1 MYGCSLIQAPDEQN
15 APVLSVENECAT
27 SGELPPR
34 AAAMILSSSTLP
46 STFTVIL
53 GFCLWKSSVT
63 PLITPSSR
71 SEKPVH
77 SVIVTGLPSYFAAAL
92 SPPAESSSP
101 PMHPEAPRAIA
112 PARTAMTARLKPIP
126 TAFQGASGPRPHLV
140 RKLSQPD

>member
-53 GFCLWKSSVT
+53 GFALWKSATT
-63 PLITPSSR
+63 PLITFSSR
-71 SEKPVH
+71 PEKPVH
-77 SVIVTGLPSYFAAAL
+77 SVIVAGLPSYLAAAL
-92 SPPAESSSP
+92 SPPPESSSP
-101 PMHPEAPRAIA
+101 PKQPDAPSTTA
-112 PARTAMTARLKPIP
+112 PARSATTARLNPIP
-126 TAFQGASGPRPHLV
+126 TTLLSLIQRPAS
-140 RKLSQPD
+140 S

>member
-46 STFTVIL
+46 RTFTVIL
-53 GFCLWKSSVT
+53 GFFLWKSSVT
-63 PLITPSSR
+63 PLMTSSSR
-71 SEKPVH
+71 SENPVQ
-77 SVIVTGLPSYFAAAL
+77 SVIVTGLPSYLAAAL

-101 PMHPEAPRAIA
+101 PM
-112 PARTAMTARLKPIP
+112 
-126 TAFQGASGPRPHLV
+126 
-140 RKLSQPD
+140 QP

>member
-71 SEKPVH
+71 SEKPVQ
-77 SVIVTGLPSYFAAAL
+77 SVIVTGLPSYLAAAL
-92 SPPAESSSP
+92 SPDESSSP
-101 PMHPEAPRAIA
+101 PKQPDAPSATTAATI
-112 PARTAMTARLKPIP
+112 AMTARLNPIR
-126 TAFQGASGPRPHLV
+126 TALPGPHQSTQGLV